1 MTLQPVNS
9 LPVATTATTSDIAV
23 LVQSGIYKKATLTV
37 LATGLPEAST
47 VAKGLMSAIDKQTL
61 ALTVE
66 QISNL
71 VAPVSTPIASAATI
85 AVPSGRYVITLS
97 GTTEITSVTGLVPR
111 VRYVFSYPTG
121 TGLTFLG
128 EPMLAGDVVEVID
141 V

>member
-9 LPVATTATTSDIAV
+9 LPAATTATVSDIAV
-23 LVQSGIYKKATLTV
+23 LVQSGTYKKATIAVLT
-37 LATGLPEAST
+37 TGIPEAT
-47 VAKGLMSAIDKQTL
+47 TTAKGAMSASDKQTL
-61 ALTVE
+61 NLTVE

-71 VAPVSTPIASAATI
+71 VAPTSTPIVATANI
-85 AVPSGRYVITLS
+85 TIPSGKYIITLS
-97 GTTEITSVTGLVPR
+97 GTTNITSVSGLVPR

-128 EPMLAGDVVEVID
+128 EQMLAGDVVEIID